1 MEYLKYLIPLIAYI
15 LGTFP
20 SAYLIVKMASKGDI
34 LKAGTGNAGAMNSYE
49 VTGRKEIGLVV
60 FVLDMLKGYFAVMIA
75 LELTRNDFL
84 WAAIAAVASVLGHNF
99 NIWYKFKGGR
109 GLATAAGAL
118 MQINIIG
125 ILAWGIIW
133 LPFYYILKKEV
144 HAGNILAT
152 ILAPVAVFIIPYSF
166 LSRFDIFVFEKG
178 EYFYLILALGIVI
191 MLRHIKP
198 LRELMNKNKM
208 F

>member
-20 SAYLIVKMASKGDI
+20 SAYLIVKMASKRDI

-198 LRELMNKNKM
+198 LRELMNKNKI